1 MPRFVLANT
10 EVLHDKI
17 SVLANRVRQLE
28 DALHEA
34 HADRSSEPHPLLTP
48 ELLQLKRPLERET
61 SDPVREPEVDA
72 TEVIDAVGSLYVR
85 ALGFCP
91 HTRRNSRVS
100 SRSISESGQ
109 SKFYG
114 TTANAWVCLFHHLWR
129 THLTLCL
136 VVFTSGTSVTLQDE
150 HTTNR

>member
-34 HADRSSEPHPLLTP
+34 HVERSSEPHPLLTP

-61 SDPVREPEVDA
+61 SDPVKEPEVDA
-72 TEVIDAVGSLYVR
+72 AEVIDAVGSLYAR
-85 ALGFCP
+85 
-91 HTRRNSRVS
+91 
-100 SRSISESGQ
+100 ISNLPADGL
-109 SKFYG
+109 K
-114 TTANAWVCLFHHLWR
+114 L
-129 THLTLCL
+129 LCL
-136 VVFTSGTSVTLQDE
+136 LQV
-150 HTTNR
+150 NL